1 MGRVVFFH
9 YLGFI
14 GVWFVLFMFGLKI
27 GDIMSQMF
35 QIEIKDFINLRKFYK
50 RAPRKFQRVAAG
62 VLNNFAWG
70 TKKSAIAV
78 INEEMTVRNKRFVES
93 SFRVK
98 NANANTDLNSMVSR
112 VGSIERPRFSGWE
125 EQQTGKKRESTRVG
139 TLLSRGKNMSKQIRP
154 AARMKA
160 GRNFPDAG
168 DYEGKSEQQRTMVM
182 LNTLKRK
189 KFRKPF
195 VIRRK
200 LRKFVPGLYKFF
212 RGKVKML
219 QRFDSKKAQPKKID
233 WMGEARRDYFR
244 AHPVRETWGKAI
256 KHVLKLR

>member
-1 MGRVVFFH
+1 
-9 YLGFI
+9 
-14 GVWFVLFMFGLKI
+14 
-27 GDIMSQMF
+27 MSAMF
-35 QIEIKDFINLRKFYK
+35 QIELKDFINLHKFYRRGPK
-50 RAPRKFQRVAAG
+50 QFQRTAAS
-62 VLNNFAWG
+62 VLNSFAFG
-70 TKKSAIAV
+70 TRESAVNV
-78 INEEMTVRNKRFVES
+78 INEKMTVRNKRFVKG

-98 NANANTDLNSMVSR
+98 TANPNTDLNSMVSR

-139 TLLSRGKNMSKQIRP
+139 TLLSRGKNRSRQIRP

-160 GRNFPDAG
+160 GRNFPDSG
-168 DYEGKSEQQRTMVM
+168 DYQGKSEQQRTTVM
-182 LNTLKRK
+182 LSSLKRK

-195 VIRRK
+195 VIRRN
-200 LRKFVPGLYKFF
+200 LRKFKAGLYRFF

-219 QRFDSKKAQPKKID
+219 QRFDSRKAQPKKLD

-244 AHPVRETWGKAI
+244 GHPVRNTWGKAL